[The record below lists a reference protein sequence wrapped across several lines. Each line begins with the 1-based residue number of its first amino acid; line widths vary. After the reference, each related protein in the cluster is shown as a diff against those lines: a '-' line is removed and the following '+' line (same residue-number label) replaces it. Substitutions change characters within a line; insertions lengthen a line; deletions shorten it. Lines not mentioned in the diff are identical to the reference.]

1 MFHVEHPFAMRNHI
15 SHLLLHKI
23 IPFLPIRYC
32 NRNSHRANLTSAPAS
47 PKHLMGRVIAVANQK
62 GGVGKTTTSINLASS
77 LAAAEVNT
85 LLVDCDP
92 QSNTS
97 SGLGFVRDPE
107 RLSTYHLLM
116 GACNAEEALQKPDL
130 EQLWVIPAHKNLIGA
145 NLELVDAERREFR
158 MRDALAPLRE
168 RFQFIV
174 LDCPPALDLLTL
186 NALVAADSVLI
197 PMQAEYFALEGI
209 SELLDTVGRIRQ
221 SFNPLLDIEGV
232 VLTMFDERTNL
243 AQQVA
248 SELRNYFG
256 EKLFRTSIP
265 RNIRLAEA
273 PSHGKPAL
281 VYDVRSRG
289 AESYIRL
296 AKEILHTEA
305 ARRQQAEAA
314 VPATTAQKPQA
325 AAEAGIAE
333 TAPAI
338 SPGVT
343 LQPRTA
349 AGGPAAE
356 LQPGA
361 VLPAQT
367 VPESQPPAAIAN
379 QATAAD
385 DVPAVGV
392 VPGVPAAGSES
403 ATEARL
409 EAAAAVASEP
419 TPSPQEAYPSLSPP
433 ALAEAVIQAAQAPE
447 AQPAVEQGD

>member
-1 MFHVEHPFAMRNHI
+1 
-15 SHLLLHKI
+15 
-23 IPFLPIRYC
+23 
-32 NRNSHRANLTSAPAS
+32 
-47 PKHLMGRVIAVANQK
+47 MGRVIAIANQK

-92 QSNTS
+92 QSNSS
-97 SGLGFVRDPE
+97 SGLGFARDPE
-107 RLSTYHLLM
+107 RLSTYHVLM
-116 GACNAEEALQKPDL
+116 GACGAEEALQKPELD
-130 EQLWVIPAHKNLIGA
+130 QLWVIPSHKNLIGA

-221 SFNPLLDIEGV
+221 SFNPLLEIEGV

-248 SELRNYFG
+248 TELRNYFG
-256 EKLFRTSIP
+256 DKLCKTSIP

-273 PSHGKPAL
+273 PSHGKPVL

-296 AKEILHTEA
+296 AKEVLDAEA
-305 ARRQQAEAA
+305 VRREQAEAA
-314 VPATTAQKPQA
+314 
-325 AAEAGIAE
+325 
-333 TAPAI
+333 
-338 SPGVT
+338 S
-343 LQPRTA
+343 
-349 AGGPAAE
+349 
-356 LQPGA
+356 
-361 VLPAQT
+361 
-367 VPESQPPAAIAN
+367 
-379 QATAAD
+379 QATAGPVQPGEEVAAESVTAD
-385 DVPAVGV
+385 AMQQQPPTVDAASESEQPTVSAEIQAEAAPAESPAESFSAAPDTETSVEPRPDVPA
-392 VPGVPAAGSES
+392 
-403 ATEARL
+403 EAQ
-409 EAAAAVASEP
+409 
-419 TPSPQEAYPSLSPP
+419 TSPPEAYPSLPP
-433 ALAEAVIQAAQAPE
+433 PGLADAAIQAAQAPE
-447 AQPAVEQGD
+447 AVPAVEQGD